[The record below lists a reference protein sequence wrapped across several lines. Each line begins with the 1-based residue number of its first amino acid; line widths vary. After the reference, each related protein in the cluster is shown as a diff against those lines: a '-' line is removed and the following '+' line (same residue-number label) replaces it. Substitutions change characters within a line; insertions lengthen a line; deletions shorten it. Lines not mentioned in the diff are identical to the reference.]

1 MNESAIIS
9 DNFSWR
15 RVGMLFRYWFPRFD
29 YRIWIFPVVVLAC
42 GLLSL
47 CFSLQEYSPEGV
59 TILSMA
65 YYAIILGSLV
75 FTGRRAPEIR
85 ATLPVKTSELYVF
98 LLIVSLVIIPL
109 VVSSLSELFAY
120 CCGVNLTSEKFY
132 RTAFAESEQ
141 LGLKFNFVVL
151 AIYSVLTYVVATV
164 ICLWGVVSAKNNPV
178 GKSLLALVIGYF
190 ITGLTWGIFGA
201 AVAISNFEEVSDADP
216 EMMGTVVGSIID
228 IGMYVMMPVLA
239 ITLIV
244 FLRLIYRAIARK
256 PI

>member
-1 MNESAIIS
+1 
-9 DNFSWR
+9 
-15 RVGMLFRYWFPRFD
+15 MLFRYWFPRFD

-47 CFSLQEYSPEGV
+47 CFSLQENSPEGV

-65 YYAIILGSLV
+65 YYAIILGPLV
-75 FTGRRAPEIR
+75 FAGRRAPEIR

-216 EMMGTVVGSIID
+216 EMMGTVVGSIIID

-244 FLRLIYRAIARK
+244 FLRLIYRALSRK

>member
-47 CFSLQEYSPEGV
+47 CFSLQENSPEGV

-65 YYAIILGSLV
+65 YYAIILGPLV
-75 FTGRRAPEIR
+75 FAGRRAPEIR

-109 VVSSLSELFAY
+109 VVSSLFELFAY

-132 RTAFAESEQ
+132 KIAFAESEQ
-141 LGLKFNFVVL
+141 LGLEFNFVVL
-151 AIYSVLTYVVATV
+151 AIYSILTYVVATV

-178 GKSLLALVIGYF
+178 GKPLLALVIGYF
-190 ITGLTWGIFGA
+190 ITGLSWGIFGA

-216 EMMGTVVGSIID
+216 EMMGTVVGSIIN
-228 IGMYVMMPVLA
+228 IGMYVMLPVLVIA
-239 ITLIV
+239 LIV

>member
-47 CFSLQEYSPEGV
+47 CFSLQENSPEGV

-65 YYAIILGSLV
+65 YYAIILGPLV
-75 FTGRRAPEIR
+75 FAGRRAPEIR

-141 LGLKFNFVVL
+141 LGLKFNFVVM
-151 AIYSVLTYVVATV
+151 AVYSVLTYVVATV

-244 FLRLIYRAIARK
+244 FLRLIYRALSRK

>member
-1 MNESAIIS
+1 
-9 DNFSWR
+9 
-15 RVGMLFRYWFPRFD
+15 MLFRYWFPRFD

-47 CFSLQEYSPEGV
+47 CFSLQENSPEGV

-65 YYAIILGSLV
+65 YYAIILGPLV
-75 FTGRRAPEIR
+75 FAGRRAPEIR

-109 VVSSLSELFAY
+109 VVSSLSELFVY

-132 RTAFAESEQ
+132 RTVFAESEQ

-151 AIYSVLTYVVATV
+151 AIYSILTYVVATV

-190 ITGLTWGIFGA
+190 ITGLIWGIFGA

-216 EMMGTVVGSIID
+216 EMMGTVVGSVID

-244 FLRLIYRAIARK
+244 FLRLIYRALSRK

>member
-47 CFSLQEYSPEGV
+47 CFSLQEHSPEGV
-59 TILSMA
+59 TILAMA
-65 YYAIILGSLV
+65 YYAIILGPLV
-75 FTGRRAPEIR
+75 FAGRRAPEIR

-132 RTAFAESEQ
+132 RTAFAESEK
-141 LGLKFNFVVL
+141 LGLKFDFVVL
-151 AIYSVLTYVVATV
+151 AIYSVLTYAVATV

-216 EMMGTVVGSIID
+216 EMMGTVVGSIIN
-228 IGMYVMMPVLA
+228 IGMYVMLPVLVIA
-239 ITLIV
+239 LIV

>member
-47 CFSLQEYSPEGV
+47 CFSLQENSPEGV

-65 YYAIILGSLV
+65 YYAIILGPLV
-75 FTGRRAPEIR
+75 FAGRRAPEIR

-141 LGLKFNFVVL
+141 LGLKFNFVVM
-151 AIYSVLTYVVATV
+151 AVYSVLTYVVATV

-201 AVAISNFEEVSDADP
+201 AVAISNFDEVSDADP

-244 FLRLIYRAIARK
+244 FLRLIYRALSRK

>member
-42 GLLSL
+42 GLLGL
-47 CFSLQEYSPEGV
+47 CFSLQENSPEGV

-65 YYAIILGSLV
+65 YYAIILGPLV
-75 FTGRRAPEIR
+75 FAGRRAPEIR

-132 RTAFAESEQ
+132 KIAFAESEQ
-141 LGLKFNFVVL
+141 LGLEFNFVVL
-151 AIYSVLTYVVATV
+151 AIYSILTCVVATV

-178 GKSLLALVIGYF
+178 GKPLLALVIGYF
-190 ITGLTWGIFGA
+190 ITGLSWGIFGA

-216 EMMGTVVGSIID
+216 EMMGTVVGSIIN
-228 IGMYVMMPVLA
+228 IGMYVMLPVLVIA
-239 ITLIV
+239 LIV
-244 FLRLIYRAIARK
+244 FLRLIYRALSRK

>member
-47 CFSLQEYSPEGV
+47 CFSLQENSPEGV

-65 YYAIILGSLV
+65 YYAIILGPLV
-75 FTGRRAPEIR
+75 FAGRRAPEIR

-141 LGLKFNFVVL
+141 LGLKFNFVVM

-244 FLRLIYRAIARK
+244 FLRLIYRALSRK

>member
-47 CFSLQEYSPEGV
+47 CFSLQENSPEGV

-65 YYAIILGSLV
+65 YYAIILGPLV
-75 FTGRRAPEIR
+75 FAGRRAPEIR

-141 LGLKFNFVVL
+141 LGLKFNFVVM
-151 AIYSVLTYVVATV
+151 AVYSVLTYVVATV

-190 ITGLTWGIFGA
+190 ITGLSWGIFGA

-244 FLRLIYRAIARK
+244 FLRLIYRALSRK

>member
-47 CFSLQEYSPEGV
+47 CFSLQENSPEGV

-65 YYAIILGSLV
+65 YYAIILGPLV
-75 FTGRRAPEIR
+75 FAGRRAPEIR

-98 LLIVSLVIIPL
+98 LHIVSLVIIPL

-141 LGLKFNFVVL
+141 LGLKFNFVVM
-151 AIYSVLTYVVATV
+151 AVYSVLTYVVATV

-201 AVAISNFEEVSDADP
+201 AVAISNFDEVSDADP
-216 EMMGTVVGSIID
+216 EMMGTVVGSIIN
-228 IGMYVMMPVLA
+228 IGMYVMLPVLVIA
-239 ITLIV
+239 LIV

>member
-9 DNFSWR
+9 DKFSWR

-47 CFSLQEYSPEGV
+47 CFSLQENSPEGV

-65 YYAIILGSLV
+65 YYAIILGPLV
-75 FTGRRAPEIR
+75 FAGRRAPEIR

-98 LLIVSLVIIPL
+98 LLIVSIVIIPL
-109 VVSSLSELFAY
+109 VVSSLSELFTY

-151 AIYSVLTYVVATV
+151 AIYSILTYVVATV

-190 ITGLTWGIFGA
+190 ITGLTWGILGA

-228 IGMYVMMPVLA
+228 IGMYVMMPVLVIA
-239 ITLIV
+239 LIV

>member
-47 CFSLQEYSPEGV
+47 CFSLQENSPEGV

-65 YYAIILGSLV
+65 YYAIILGPLV
-75 FTGRRAPEIR
+75 FAGRRAPEIR

-244 FLRLIYRAIARK
+244 FLRLIYRALSRK